1 MESMM
6 SKARTDILGRMQS
19 AISQLL
25 AGERSGAPGDGDPA
39 GEAALNGRGVRV
51 VEVAL
56 QKPAR
61 PEHGDLAT
69 NAAMLLAKSLGRNPG
84 QVAEALVKHLDLE
97 GSFAGRV
104 EVAGPGFINFFL
116 GRRWLEECLR
126 EVLRQG
132 ERYGRTETGGGK
144 KVLLEFVSANPTG
157 PIIVVQARAGAVGDT
172 LANLFDWAGFEVKRE
187 FYVNDAGNQ
196 VATLGR
202 SLEIRYRQ
210 LLGEDVEVPED
221 CYPGEYLVDIA
232 KRLMD
237 GKGRGLLD
245 LPVEE
250 RGRVFS
256 RYAVESILASQKE
269 SLGRYGVEFD
279 RWFGEKSLHDAGD
292 VERVVEYLRE
302 RGHVYEQDGAV
313 WLRSTTFGDD
323 KDRVLVKS
331 DGSFTYLA
339 PDIAYHLNKYRRGF
353 DQLIDIWGPDHHGYI
368 SRMKAAV
375 EALGYPRD
383 SFEVLIVQLVRLIRN
398 GEPIKMSKRMGE
410 FVTMDE
416 LLDEVG
422 KDVARFFFLLRSP
435 DSHLDF
441 DLDLAKMQSNENP
454 VYYVQYAHA
463 RISSIFREAASR
475 GVSGVGR
482 EALLGADL
490 DRLADESEVSLI
502 KKLAE
507 FPEEIAAAAI
517 AREPHRMPHY
527 LAEVAT
533 AFHSFY
539 TRCRVLGAEDEK
551 TMKARLCLALAAQ
564 IVLRNG
570 LKLMGVGAPDRM

>member
-6 SKARTDILGRMQS
+6 VRARADVLARIKT
-19 AISQLL
+19 AISDLL
-25 AGERSGAPGDGDPA
+25 REEGLSEGPRLEFDGE
-39 GEAALNGRGVRV
+39 VR
-51 VEVAL
+51 L
-56 QKPAR
+56 QRPAR
-61 PEHGDLAT
+61 AEHGDMAT
-69 NAAMLLAKSLGRNPG
+69 NAAMLLGKSLGRNPRR
-84 QVAEALVKHLDLE
+84 VAESLAGRLDLN
-97 GSFAGRV
+97 GSFADKV

-116 GRRWLEECLR
+116 GRHWLEESLR
-126 EVLRQG
+126 SVIEQG
-132 ERYGRTETGGGK
+132 ESYGRTGTGCGMG
-144 KVLLEFVSANPTG
+144 VLLEFVSANPTG

-172 LANLFDWAGFEVKRE
+172 LANLLDWAGFDVKRE

-210 LLGEDVEVPED
+210 LLGEGIEVPED
-221 CYPGEYLVDIA
+221 CYPGEYLIEIA
-232 KRLMD
+232 ERLKEE
-237 GKGRGLLD
+237 KGPDLLA
-245 LPVEE
+245 LPPDE
-250 RGRVFS
+250 RALLFS
-256 RYAVESILASQKE
+256 RYAIDNILRAQRE
-269 SLGRYGVEFD
+269 SLKRYGVEFD
-279 RWFGEKSLHDAGD
+279 LWFSEKSLHDAGD
-292 VERVVEYLRE
+292 VSRVVEFMRE
-302 RGHVYEQDGAV
+302 RGHVYESEGAV

-353 DQLIDIWGPDHHGYI
+353 EQLIDIWGPDHHGYI

-375 EALGYPRD
+375 EAMGYPRD
-383 SFEVLIVQLVRLIRN
+383 SFEVLIVQIVRLIRG
-398 GEPIKMSKRMGE
+398 GEPVKMSKRMGE

-422 KDVARFFFLLRSP
+422 KDAARFFFLLRSP

-441 DLDLAKMQSNENP
+441 DLDLAKIQSNENP

-463 RISSIFREAASR
+463 RISSMFREAAAR
-475 GVSGVGR
+475 GVESIDAASLAGSDLS
-482 EALLGADL
+482 LLV
-490 DRLADESEVSLI
+490 DESEIALI
-502 KKLAE
+502 KGLSE

-527 LAEVAT
+527 LTEVAT
-533 AFHSFY
+533 LFHSFY
-539 TRCRVLGAEDEK
+539 TRCRVLGAEDDGI
-551 TMKARLCLALAAQ
+551 MRARLCLALATR

-570 LKLMGVGAPDRM
+570 LRLMSVSAPDRM